1 MLNASVDVQRVL
13 GRLRRPQITEPTI
26 EATPA
31 VTLRVRSRSAAGQVR
46 DGMGSA
52 AATAHLLPTTHRRN
66 SRSVRALSL
75 PAFPLRDLVQR
86 LGHDRAVGLVV
97 AGIILGASVA
107 SVTPGGPTGDTGGP
121 TGDGPAPRLA
131 VVAGTDDSG
140 LGGTVEEDYADTG
153 ETVTADPAG
162 ELPAPTP
169 ATGDGTVGDVQP
181 APDVSA
187 LSRVTG
193 VDAMDPAAQ
202 AAIAARAEQDPAV
215 IGPFLD
221 DGTLLKPVAVDTSVA
236 DGSDLIRT
244 YKVKSGDTL
253 VDIASAHGVSMMTLW
268 WANKLDSKDDLRLGQ
283 VLKIPPTSGLT
294 VEVKSGDTLAGLA
307 KTYDVTGDE
316 IVEINGLE
324 DPNLVVGQV
333 LVLAGAKGDP
343 IPTPEPVKPTA
354 RSGGSGGG
362 SSGSG
367 GSGGGSSGE
376 SVRPPKTYSGGGFAW
391 PAPGAG
397 ISQYFR
403 YGHYGLDINGS
414 TGDRIVAA
422 ASGTV
427 TFAGW
432 KSNGGGYQVWV
443 AHGSGL
449 YSTYNHMSSVSVGRG
464 QRVSRGQSLGRM
476 GSTGNSSGSHL
487 HFEVWRGPV
496 WNGGQRV
503 NPLGY
508 L

>member
-26 EATPA
+26 AAVPA

-52 AATAHLLPTTHRRN
+52 AATAHLLPATHRRRG
-66 SRSVRALSL
+66 RSVRALSL
-75 PAFPLRDLVQR
+75 PAFPLRDLVHR

-107 SVTPGGPTGDTGGP
+107 SVTPSGSGGDTGGP

-131 VVAGTDDSG
+131 VVAGTDDFG
-140 LGGTVEEDYADTG
+140 MGGTVEEDYADTG
-153 ETVTADPAG
+153 QTVTADPAAD
-162 ELPAPTP
+162 LPSTAPAAGDETVADV
-169 ATGDGTVGDVQP
+169 AT
-181 APDVSA
+181 
-187 LSRVTG
+187 
-193 VDAMDPAAQ
+193 DPAVQ
-202 AAIAARAEQDPAV
+202 EAIAAREAQDPAV

-236 DGSDLIRT
+236 DGSDLLRT

-253 VDIASAHGVSMMTLW
+253 VDIASANGVSMMTLW

-283 VLKIPPTSGLT
+283 ILKIPPTSGLT

-307 KTYDVTGDE
+307 KTYDVTGEE

-333 LVLAGAKGDP
+333 LVLAGAKGEP
-343 IPTPEPVKPTA
+343 IPTPEPVKATA
-354 RSGGSGGG
+354 RSG
-362 SSGSG
+362 GSG

>member
-13 GRLRRPQITEPTI
+13 GRLRRPQMTEPTI
-26 EATPA
+26 DAIPA

-52 AATAHLLPTTHRRN
+52 AATAHLLPTTHRRHR
-66 SRSVRALSL
+66 RSVRALSL
-75 PAFPLRDLVQR
+75 PAFPLRDLVHR

-97 AGIILGASVA
+97 ASIILGASVA
-107 SVTPGGPTGDTGGP
+107 SVTPGGSGGDTGGP

-131 VVAGTDDSG
+131 IVAGTDDFG
-140 LGGTVEEDYADTG
+140 TGGTVEEDYADTG
-153 ETVTADPAG
+153 ETVTTDPVADMA
-162 ELPAPTP
+162 A
-169 ATGDGTVGDVQP
+169 ASDDTVADVQP

-193 VDAMDPAAQ
+193 VDAMDSAAQ
-202 AAIAARAEQDPAV
+202 EVIAARAAQDPDV
-215 IGPFLD
+215 EGPFLD

-236 DGSDLIRT
+236 DGADLIRT

-253 VDIASAHGVSMMTLW
+253 VDIASANGVSMMTLW

-294 VEVKSGDTLAGLA
+294 VEVKAGDTLAGLA
-307 KTYDVTGDE
+307 KTYDVTGEE

-333 LVLAGAKGDP
+333 LVLAGAKGEP
-343 IPTPEPVKPTA
+343 IPTPEPVKAPTKPNG
-354 RSGGSGGG
+354 SSGGSSGGSGGGSGGG
-362 SSGSG
+362 SSGG
-367 GSGGGSSGE
+367 

-397 ISQYFR
+397 ISQYYR
-403 YGHYGLDINGS
+403 YGHYGLDVDGN
-414 TGDRIVAA
+414 TGDPIVAA
-422 ASGTV
+422 TSGTV
-427 TFAGW
+427 IFAGW

-449 YSTYNHMSSVSVGRG
+449 YTTYNHMSSVSVGRG
-464 QRVSRGQSLGRM
+464 QQVSKGQRLGRM
-476 GSTGNSSGSHL
+476 GATGNVTGSHL
-487 HFEVWRGPV
+487 HFEVWRGPI

-503 NPLGY
+503 NPLAY

>member
-26 EATPA
+26 DAVPA
-31 VTLRVRSRSAAGQVR
+31 ATLRVRSRSAAGQVR

-52 AATAHLLPTTHRRN
+52 AATAHLLPATHRRRG
-66 SRSVRALSL
+66 RSVRGLSL
-75 PAFPLRDLVQR
+75 PAFPLRDLIHR

-107 SVTPGGPTGDTGGP
+107 SVTPGGSGGDTGGP

-131 VVAGTDDSG
+131 VVAGTDGFDT
-140 LGGTVEEDYADTG
+140 GGTVEEDYADTG
-153 ETVTADPAG
+153 QTVTADPAADMPSTA
-162 ELPAPTP
+162 PAADDQTVAEV
-169 ATGDGTVGDVQP
+169 AT
-181 APDVSA
+181 
-187 LSRVTG
+187 
-193 VDAMDPAAQ
+193 DPAAQ
-202 AAIAARAEQDPAV
+202 GAIAARAAQDPAV

-221 DGTLLKPVAVDTSVA
+221 DGTLLKPVAVDTVVA

-268 WANKLDSKDDLRLGQ
+268 WANKMQSKDDLHLGQ
-283 VLKIPPTSGLT
+283 VLKIPPVSGLT
-294 VEVKSGDTLAGLA
+294 VEVKAGDTLAALA
-307 KTYDVTGDE
+307 KTYDVTDEE
-316 IVEINGLE
+316 IVKINGLE

-333 LVLAGAKGDP
+333 LVLAGAKGEP
-343 IPTPEPVKPTA
+343 IPTPEPVKLTA
-354 RSGGSGGG
+354 RSGGS
-362 SSGSG
+362 SG
-367 GSGGGSSGE
+367 GSGGSDGGSTGG

-397 ISQYFR
+397 ISQYYH
-403 YGHYGLDINGS
+403 YGHYGIDINGS
-414 TGDRIVAA
+414 TGDRIVAT

-464 QRVSRGQSLGRM
+464 QHVSRGQSLGRM

-487 HFEVWRGPV
+487 HFEVWRGPI

>member
-13 GRLRRPQITEPTI
+13 GRLRRPQMTEPTI
-26 EATPA
+26 EAIPA
-31 VTLRVRSRSAAGQVR
+31 TVTLRVRSRSAARQVR

-52 AATAHLLPTTHRRN
+52 AATAQLLPATHLRH

-75 PAFPLRDLVQR
+75 PAFPLRDLARR

-107 SVTPGGPTGDTGGP
+107 SVTPGGSGGDTGGP
-121 TGDGPAPRLA
+121 TGDGPTPRLA
-131 VVAGTDDSG
+131 VVAGTDDFG
-140 LGGTVEEDYADTG
+140 TGGTVEEDYGGTG
-153 ETVTADPAG
+153 ETVTTDPAAD
-162 ELPAPTP
+162 LPVAS
-169 ATGDGTVGDVQP
+169 DGTVADVQA

-193 VDAMDPAAQ
+193 VDAMDPEAQAVIAERAAQ
-202 AAIAARAEQDPAV
+202 DPEV
-215 IGPFLD
+215 EGPFLA

-253 VDIASAHGVSMMTLW
+253 VDIAKANGVSMMTLW

-294 VEVKSGDTLAGLA
+294 VEVKAGDTLTGLA
-307 KTYDVTGDE
+307 KTYGVTDE
-316 IVEINGLE
+316 KIVEINGLE

-333 LVLAGAKGDP
+333 LVLAGAKGEP
-343 IPTPEPVKPTA
+343 IPTPEPVKAPTK
-354 RSGGSGGG
+354 SSGSSGGSGGGSGGG
-362 SSGSG
+362 SSGG
-367 GSGGGSSGE
+367 

-397 ISQYFR
+397 ISQYYR
-403 YGHYGLDINGS
+403 YGHYGIDIDGS

-422 ASGTV
+422 GSGTV
-427 TFAGW
+427 TFTGW
-432 KSNGGGYQVWV
+432 KSNGGGYQVWI

-476 GSTGNSSGSHL
+476 GATGNVTGSHL
-487 HFEVWRGPV
+487 HFEVWKGPI

>member
-26 EATPA
+26 EAVPA

-46 DGMGSA
+46 DGTGSA
-52 AATAHLLPTTHRRN
+52 AATAHLLPATHRRRG
-66 SRSVRALSL
+66 RSVRALSL
-75 PAFPLRDLVQR
+75 PAFPLLDLVHR

-107 SVTPGGPTGDTGGP
+107 SVTPSGSGGGTGGP

-140 LGGTVEEDYADTG
+140 MGGTVEEDYADTG
-153 ETVTADPAG
+153 QAVTADPSADM
-162 ELPAPTP
+162 PSTTP
-169 ATGDGTVGDVQP
+169 AAGDETVADV
-181 APDVSA
+181 A
-187 LSRVTG
+187 T
-193 VDAMDPAAQ
+193 DPAEQ
-202 AAIAARAEQDPAV
+202 EVIAARVAQDPAV

-268 WANKLDSKDDLRLGQ
+268 WANKMQSKDDLHLGQ
-283 VLKIPPTSGLT
+283 VLKIPPVSGLT

-307 KTYDVTGDE
+307 KTYDVTGEE

-333 LVLAGAKGDP
+333 LVLAGAKGEP
-343 IPTPEPVKPTA
+343 IPTPEPVKATA
-354 RSGGSGGG
+354 RSARSG
-362 SSGSG
+362 GSG

-397 ISQYFR
+397 ISQYYH
-403 YGHYGLDINGS
+403 YGHYGIDINGS

-464 QRVSRGQSLGRM
+464 QHVSRGQSLGRM
-476 GSTGNSSGSHL
+476 GSTGNSTGSHL